1 MKMSKAEKKFRLYAI
16 LVIFVLMTV
25 LLCVINGT
33 NFTMASQ
40 DADRLTRMIADRQG
54 TLERGETLPG
64 GTQSM
69 KRNGGFRMGPMGPD
83 SPEMNASLRYFTIA
97 FSPDGSEAETIAFR
111 MLAVAE
117 SEARE
122 WASGLLKETAGWTRG
137 TYRYRVYGTQDRIL
151 VTVIDQGRELLPSYR
166 ILLIS
171 AVGEALS
178 LLICWFALR
187 GIGKKLYAPIEEA
200 DRKQKNFIRNAN
212 REFRIPLTIIGGN
225 TELAERKYGPDDHT
239 RSTRRQLGK
248 LNDLVSQLESLRVIG
263 DEDLNPGD
271 VPISEYLTDALERE
285 AKSFSDRGLELTKE
299 IEPEIRVH
307 ADPEAMRELIGELV
321 RNALKFALT
330 KVSFNLKNESGHVL
344 LEAKNDTALP
354 DGPVDQ
360 VFDRFTTLEA
370 PDSGKAGAGLGLA
383 RVKEIAQAHQ
393 GRVSALVADGVFTLR
408 LSL

>member
-1 MKMSKAEKKFRLYAI
+1 MNKAEKKFRLYAI
-16 LVIFVLMTV
+16 LVIFVLLTA
-25 LLCVINGT
+25 LLSVINGV
-33 NFTMASQ
+33 NFTMASG
-40 DADRLTRMIADRQG
+40 DADVLTQMLADRQG
-54 TLERGETLPG
+54 SFERVEGAPG
-64 GTQSM
+64 GMQTRSDQPGN
-69 KRNGGFRMGPMGPD
+69 KDFRMGPMGPD
-83 SPEMNASLRYFTIA
+83 SPEMNASLRYFTVA
-97 FSPDGSEAETIAFR
+97 FSDKGETVETVAFNVSAVTEEEAK
-111 MLAVAE
+111 
-117 SEARE
+117 E
-122 WASGLLKETAGWTRG
+122 WASSLLKEKTGWTRG
-137 TYRYRVYGTQDRIL
+137 TYRYRVYKDHGTTY
-151 VTVIDQGRELLPSYR
+151 VTVIDQGRELLPSFR
-166 ILLIS
+166 ILIIS
-171 AVGEALS
+171 AIGEILVLVTGWFV
-178 LLICWFALR
+178 LLA
-187 GIGKKLYAPIEEA
+187 IGRKIYAPLEEA
-200 DRKQKNFIRNAN
+200 DRKQKNFIANAN

-263 DEDLNPGD
+263 DEDPNPGD

-383 RVKEIAQAHQ
+383 RVK
-393 GRVSALVADGVFTLR
+393 
-408 LSL
+408 